1 MSIVKELNELA
12 EKMTG
17 ENPKNKTIG
26 KALDYIEQNYST
38 GGGGSGETTDVYY
51 INYEIEYNR
60 STNTYTATCD
70 KTYSQLNEEINEF
83 FDEHYPNIHIRTKIT
98 ENGETR
104 VASHESGI
112 TTDSA
117 TPTPDSFFIMSA
129 DINFHVVPSPDGIG
143 FKAGGVYIK
152 HKQDDTIEISSVGL
166 DLGNLT

>member
-1 MSIVKELNELA
+1 MDTMSYLL
-12 EKMTG
+12 
-17 ENPKNKTIG
+17 G
-26 KALDYIEQNYST
+26 KKAT
-38 GGGGSGETTDVYY
+38 GGRSSGDATDVYY
-51 INYEIEYNR
+51 INYEIEYDR
-60 STNTYTATCD
+60 KTDTYTATCD
-70 KTYSQLNEEINEF
+70 KTYSQLIDEINDF
-83 FDEHYPNIHIRTKIT
+83 WDEHYPNVNIRTKIT
-98 ENGETR
+98 ENGVTR
-104 VASHESGI
+104 VASHQSGI